1 MSMIDG
7 ALKKHRNEYRLKEKL
22 EWSLCDSLEKMPNII
37 SIEVYHKPWKLKVV
51 TGYGRVNFYI
61 KVKDFELFSME
72 TTIPRDYEREC
83 GLEM

>member
-7 ALKKHRNEYRLKEKL
+7 ALKKHRNEYRFKEKL

-37 SIEVYHKPWKLKVV
+37 SIAVYHKPRKLKVV